1 VAGLQTYREKR
12 RFDVT
17 SEPRG
22 KKARAKGHAFVI
34 QKHAATRLHYDLR
47 LELDGV
53 MKSWAI
59 TRGPSLVPGEKR
71 LAIHVEDH
79 PIEYNTF
86 EGTIPKGQYG
96 GGTVMIWDRGEW
108 FPEGD
113 PRVGYKKGHLDFSLE
128 GEKLHG
134 RWHLVR
140 MRKRPGERQD
150 PWLLIKSEDDAARS
164 AKDPDILE
172 EESLSVATGR
182 TMDEI
187 TGGRP
192 VRKKSARKTTPA
204 AAVWHSNRGSA
215 AEARAAKAAAPR
227 PRERKARGTA
237 TKKNGA
243 AKKKAK
249 ASRKGPRVEGA
260 RSGRLPT
267 FVPPALTVL
276 SAKAP
281 DASNWVH
288 EIKFDGYRIQARWDG
303 SKIALYTR
311 RGLDWTERFQGV
323 ADALADLPA
332 DKALIDGEIVV
343 ETSTGYSS
351 FSALQEELKAG
362 GQNFVYYVFDLLHL
376 DGYDLMPSTLNARK
390 QALKDL
396 LADFSATGTIRYSEH
411 FEDKGSVILEH
422 ACKMDLE
429 GIISKVRDAP
439 YRSGRSGDW
448 LKTKCSDRQEFV
460 VVGYAPATN
469 DPRAVGALIVSYY
482 EDGELKYAGRV
493 GTGYTHKVARD
504 LWKKLEPSRTEK
516 PPFKPLPAEER
527 GRGAVWVEPKMVI
540 EIDFRGWTHG
550 VRLRHPSFKGVR
562 EDKLATDVVREDKT
576 MAART
581 SASSGKV
588 KAPAAKARPAKTAAA
603 KRAAPGGKSS
613 KVTVGDVQLT
623 NPDRVYWEDV
633 GLTKAGLADYYTQVW
648 DWIAPHVVGRA
659 LSLVRCP
666 EGTSGQ
672 CFFQKH
678 ASAGLDSK
686 KLHLVPEDDDHVISI
701 DDLDGLIALVQ
712 AGVLEIHV
720 RGSTIDHLTECN
732 RIIFDLDPSP
742 ECKFPEVAKAA
753 REVRNRLEELNLKS
767 FLKTT
772 GGKGLHVVVPIA
784 HTPWDEVK
792 AFTKLVAQSMEAESP
807 SRYIATASI
816 KARKGKIFVDYLRN
830 SREATAICAYSTR
843 ARPGATVSVPIAWEE
858 LGSLKEPNRYTVA
871 NLMKRLKTIKRDPW
885 ADIGKV
891 KQKLPRLPGK

>member
-1 VAGLQTYREKR
+1 MATGLRTYRQKR

-22 KKARAKGHAFVI
+22 KKARAKGQTFVI

-53 MKSWAI
+53 MKSWAV

-79 PIEYNTF
+79 PIEYNAF

-96 GGTVMIWDRGEW
+96 GGTVMLWDRGEW
-108 FPEGD
+108 LPDGD
-113 PRVGYKKGHLDFSLE
+113 ARAGYKKGHLDFSLE
-128 GEKLHG
+128 GERLHG

-150 PWLLIKSEDDAARS
+150 PWLLIKSEDEAARGP
-164 AKDPDILE
+164 KDPDILE
-172 EESLSVATGR
+172 EIAVSVSTGR

-187 TGGRP
+187 AGGKP
-192 VRKKSARKTTPA
+192 VRKKSARKSTPA
-204 AAVWHSNRGSA
+204 AAVWQSNRGIA
-215 AEARAAKAAAPR
+215 AEARAGKAAAPR
-227 PRERKARGTA
+227 QRERKARTA
-237 TKKNGA
+237 TKKNGAA

-249 ASRKGPRVEGA
+249 ASRKGPPLEGA
-260 RSGRLPT
+260 RAAPLPT
-267 FVPPALTVL
+267 FVPPALTVV
-276 SAKAP
+276 STKAP
-281 DASNWVH
+281 DAPNWVH
-288 EIKFDGYRIQARWDG
+288 EIKFDDYRMQARVNDG
-303 SKIALYTR
+303 RITLSTR
-311 RGLDWTERFQGV
+311 RGLDWTEKFQSI
-323 ADALADLPA
+323 ADALMEAPA
-332 DKALIDGEIVV
+332 DRALIDGEIVV
-343 ETSTGYSS
+343 EANNGLSP

-362 GQNFVYYVFDLLHL
+362 GQNFIYYAFDLLHL
-376 DGYDLMPSTLNARK
+376 DGYDLTRAPLVARK

-396 LADFSATGTIRYSEH
+396 LSDYASDSQIRFSEH
-411 FEDKGSVILEH
+411 FEEQGSVMLAH
-422 ACKMDLE
+422 ACKMNLE

-439 YRSGRSGDW
+439 YRSSRSGDW

-460 VVGYAPATN
+460 VAGYAPATN
-469 DPRAVGALIVSYY
+469 DPRSVGALIVGYY

-493 GTGYTHKVARD
+493 GTGYTNKVARE
-504 LWKKLEPSRTEK
+504 LWQKLDPSRAEK
-516 PPFKPLPAEER
+516 PPFKPLPPEER
-527 GRGAVWVEPKMVI
+527 GRGPVWVEPRMVI

-550 VRLRHPSFKGVR
+550 MRLRHPSFKGVR
-562 EDKLATDVVREDKT
+562 EDKLATEVVREDET
-576 MAART
+576 MAVKAR
-581 SASSGKV
+581 ASSGKR
-588 KAPAAKARPAKTAAA
+588 KTARATPSKSEPAKRGPAGS
-603 KRAAPGGKSS
+603 KKS
-613 KVTVGDVQLT
+613 KLTIGEVDFT

-648 DWIAPHVVGRA
+648 DWIAPHIVGRA

-686 KLHLVPEDDDHVISI
+686 KLRLVPEDGDHVIAI
-701 DDLDGLIALVQ
+701 DDLDGLLSMVQ

-720 RGSTIDHLTECN
+720 RGSTIDHLAEGS
-732 RIIFDLDPSP
+732 RIVFDLDPSP

-753 REVRNRLEELNLKS
+753 REVRDRLEELNLKS

-772 GGKGLHVVVPIA
+772 GGKGLHVVVPIVPA
-784 HTPWDEVK
+784 PWDEVK
-792 AFTKLVAQSMEAESP
+792 AFTKLVAQSMEVENP
-807 SRYIATASI
+807 SRFIATASI

-843 ARPGATVSVPIAWEE
+843 ARPGATVSVPITWEE
-858 LGSLKEPNRYTVA
+858 LGSLKEPARCTVA
-871 NLMKRLKTIKRDPW
+871 NLMKRLRTMKRDPW

-891 KQKLPRLPGK
+891 KQKLPRMPGK